1 MQTAIFDR
9 ILTPMDHLLCILTI
23 VATQACSTPPPAG
36 AAQLDAATDAAP
48 EQSDGGCLSSP
59 PAKYASCSSS
69 QQGLQCEYGSA
80 WWDPACDQL
89 WTCDLGVWSLDNGT
103 GPDGSF
109 CSPEPGP
116 NPAGCPAQRSSVPDG
131 EPCDSGLMCIYEHG
145 FECYCGVPPLQQP
158 AGPDAATT
166 WVCLG
171 GPNDGCP
178 STRPPAGAP
187 CGPGVSSCCFYS
199 SGTEG
204 CGRGVWLLNPCGT

>member
-36 AAQLDAATDAAP
+36 AAQ
-48 EQSDGGCLSSP
+48 
-59 PAKYASCSSS
+59 
-69 QQGLQCEYGSA
+69 
-80 WWDPACDQL
+80 
-89 WTCDLGVWSLDNGT
+89 LDNGT